1 LEKEIKAI
9 CSIGDDIIKY
19 YVSDSTEVNL
29 IKYSEVVKVAKE
41 YIKSIG
47 GFEKL
52 AEWGL
57 IR

>member
-1 LEKEIKAI
+1 MQIT
-9 CSIGDDIIKY
+9 D
-19 YVSDSTEVNL
+19 VNL
-29 IKYSEVVKVAKE
+29 NGEQVPFSVIVETARQ

-57 IR
+57 R